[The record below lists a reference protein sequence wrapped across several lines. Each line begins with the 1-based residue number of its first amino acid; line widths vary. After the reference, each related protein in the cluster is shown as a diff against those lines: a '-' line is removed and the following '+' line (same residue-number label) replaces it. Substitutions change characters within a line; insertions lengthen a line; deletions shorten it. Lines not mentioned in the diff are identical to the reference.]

1 MYFNVSSRTHLGIW
15 MVCSTQLGTV
25 YIDGQNPAPPCMQPW
40 KDGIKEI
47 NMDKL
52 PINRCRISANSRTVS
67 SKTVIPSV
75 RPFFEPSCFTDNI
88 PHLWTTQFAECKGLS
103 HLQGL
108 QLILYQQPRARM
120 IEDGSKF
127 KLWVFEIPWGCLFML
142 VPQTL
147 KTSHKAVLGS
157 SGFSKYTEH
166 QSGIKCILWYSM
178 AWPMSFGS
186 SKRQKWV
193 LGRCSSKRFC
203 RHFPTK
209 EVLGV

>member
-1 MYFNVSSRTHLGIW
+1 
-15 MVCSTQLGTV
+15 
-25 YIDGQNPAPPCMQPW
+25 
-40 KDGIKEI
+40 
-47 NMDKL
+47 MDKL

-75 RPFFEPSCFTDNI
+75 RPCFESSCFTDNI

-127 KLWVFEIPWGCLFML
+127 KLWVFDTMKLL
-142 VPQTL
+142 VHACSTNS
-147 KTSHKAVLGS
+147 KNIHDKVVFGS
-157 SGFSKYTEH
+157 SDFSKYNQH
-166 QSGIKCILWYSM
+166 QLGITCILWYSM

-193 LGRCSSKRFC
+193 LGRCSSSDFADTCQPKKCWECSTVQVNDTMHEFVVGSWEFDKRYQKQVKYSDFSLLE
-203 RHFPTK
+203 F
-209 EVLGV
+209 